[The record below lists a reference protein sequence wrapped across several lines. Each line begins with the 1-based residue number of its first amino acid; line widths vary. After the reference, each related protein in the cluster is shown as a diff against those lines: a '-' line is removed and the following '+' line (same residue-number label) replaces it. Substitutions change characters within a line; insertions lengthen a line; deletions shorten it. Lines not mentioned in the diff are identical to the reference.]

1 MTDEREPT
9 NDTPTADDATS
20 RVPTPPPT
28 ATPTTESAPA
38 IPPSAPL
45 TPASQ
50 GTSAPT
56 TFEHE
61 VAWASGPV
69 AASPVV
75 PPAMGPGRGG
85 RVRWVVSL
93 AIVALVIVASAAV
106 AALITGRAST
116 ATVLGYAPASTTMY
130 AEARL
135 DLPGDQRRAVGEFL
149 SKFPGFA
156 DQAALDPKL
165 DEVLDDLVKGAT
177 NNDQTYTADIK
188 PWFDGELAFSV
199 GALPPP
205 SSITGPDPKAMG
217 AVRVLVLASVKD
229 PALAKSW
236 FDTSIAKA
244 GAKTTTETYGGTTLT
259 VFEEESGLSP
269 AMAVVDGK
277 VVAIGDIA
285 SVKAAVD
292 SKGSGAFAS
301 EPGPK
306 AAFAAVSDD
315 YVGFSYVALKPF
327 VDWSNSVS
335 AELSPLAS
343 APPSVIGMSAAM
355 LKVLP
360 EWTASWIRFE
370 GDALTVHAATPKPE
384 TVLGPTQNRASTVI
398 EHVPGSAI
406 VAATTNDLGKT
417 LKGAIDLYRSDLTL
431 KPMVEQLDQALGLV
445 GGVDA
450 ALDWAGDSAL
460 VINNTDAGPE
470 GGVIVT
476 PTDKAAAEKLFT
488 SLRAFVALAGDQAGI
503 TIKDDTYNG
512 VTITIVGLGDLSKLS
527 GMTGAAVP
535 MPLPTGNVEIAY
547 AVTDDIVVIGSGPGF
562 VKHVLDTTK
571 ATSLASNDRFTKLS
585 SRAGTGTSVTW
596 VDLAT
601 IRELIEKAAAGNA
614 DAAGL
619 AKYQKEIKPFLVP
632 FDALFASGSVDGD
645 LSRSVIYIT
654 VK

>member
-9 NDTPTADDATS
+9 SDTPTADDVTS
-20 RVPTPPPT
+20 RVSTPTP
-28 ATPTTESAPA
+28 TPEPAPAAA
-38 IPPSAPL
+38 IPPSSPL

-50 GTSAPT
+50 GTSAPN

-61 VAWASGPV
+61 VAWSSGPV

-75 PPAMGPGRGG
+75 PPATPARNRS
-85 RVRWVVSL
+85 RVRWAASL

-106 AALITGRAST
+106 AALITGRSST
-116 ATVLGYAPASTTMY
+116 ATVLGYVPAGTTMY

-177 NNDQTYTADIK
+177 NNEQTYTADIK

-199 GALPPP
+199 GALPPA
-205 SSITGPDPKAMG
+205 SSVMGRDPAAMG
-217 AVRVLVLASVKD
+217 SFRLLVLASVKD
-229 PALAKSW
+229 PALAQSW
-236 FDTSIAKA
+236 FDAAIAKA
-244 GAKTTTETYGGTTLT
+244 GAKTTAETYGGATLT
-259 VFEEESGLSP
+259 VFETEGGVTP

-306 AAFAAVSDD
+306 AALAAVTDD
-315 YVGFSYVALKPF
+315 YVGFSYIALKPLL
-327 VDWSNSVS
+327 DWSNSVS
-335 AELSPLAS
+335 AELAPLAS
-343 APPSVIGMSAAM
+343 APASPTGMSAAM

-360 EWTASWIRFE
+360 EWGASWLRFE
-370 GDALTVHAATPKPE
+370 GHALVMEAAAPKPE

-398 EHVPGSAI
+398 EHIPGSAI
-406 VAATTNDLGKT
+406 VAATGNDYGKT
-417 LKGAIDLYRSDLTL
+417 LKGAIDLYRSDPAL

-460 VINNTDAGPE
+460 VINDTDGGPE

-488 SLRAFVALAGDQAGI
+488 SLRSFVALAGDQAGI

-512 VTITIVGLGDLSKLS
+512 VTITVVGLGDLSKLS

-547 AVTDDIVVIGSGPGF
+547 AVTDDVVVIGSGPGF

-571 ATSLASNDRFTKLS
+571 ETSLASNDRYTKLA
-585 SRAGTGTSVTW
+585 SRAGTGTSATW
-596 VDLAT
+596 VDITA
-601 IRELIEKAAAGNA
+601 IRELIEKAAADSHA
-614 DAAGL
+614 DAAEL
-619 AKYQKEIKPFLVP
+619 AKYEKEIKPFLVP